1 MTTKTDKILL
11 ERHAAKLSFAVYL
24 IDDYSGDT
32 PIGKVDVRLKGR
44 DEKPIKNP
52 SSYYAFLDLPDDTYT
67 VQVRSGYYY
76 DVDSGDINPAELDP
90 KSPVM
95 DITLKPKP
103 SYPFPPGATLIRGM
117 VREEGNAL
125 SGARVKIGDKD
136 VEGETTEE
144 GEFVLYFGDLTNDEI
159 IKENGKRFVKGAN
172 DKIIHLEVEYGRKP
186 RKMDLEALEGKTT
199 FAMVK

>member
-11 ERHAAKLSFAVYL
+11 KRHAAKLSFAVYL
-24 IDDYSGDT
+24 IDDYSGDA
-32 PIGKVDVRLKGR
+32 PIGRIDVRLKGR

-52 SSYYAFLDLPDDTYT
+52 SSYYTFLDLPDDTYT

-90 KSPVM
+90 KSPVV
-95 DITLKPKP
+95 DITLKPMP

-117 VREEGNAL
+117 AREEGNAL
-125 SGARVKIGDKD
+125 SGARVKIRDKD

-159 IKENGKRFVKGAN
+159 IKENGERFVKGDN
-172 DKIIHLEVEYGRKP
+172 DKIIHLEVEYGGKTRE
-186 RKMDLEALEGKTT
+186 MDLEAPEGETT
-199 FAMVK
+199 FVMAK